1 MAIEVMS
8 YRPGPVE
15 MVDGKLKL
23 HQPIDSLALLRSI
36 EEFNAGRFDTAVVLL
51 KGICKPEAQV
61 AKVVVELWL
70 PGRLETE
77 VEQEFVPQALATL
90 QAHLKESP
98 GEFGFAELLSD
109 AEIFEIAMQLHVNRR
124 DDAERNHF
132 LWQRQG
138 NRLVV
143 DDPTRLAA
151 SRKDRL
157 HLARAAHMLKS
168 YFPHS
173 RYREVG
179 LSRVGEEVP
188 RKSFCQIS
196 PAFTGATIRR
206 WERLLRLDDGRLCVQ
221 GRKVS

>member
-70 PGRLETE
+70 PSRLETE

-109 AEIFEIAMQLHVNRR
+109 AEIFGMAMQLHVNRR
-124 DDAERNHF
+124 GDAERNHF

-173 RYREVG
+173 RYREDRSFSSWRRSAPKTV
-179 LSRVGEEVP
+179 LSNITCIYRGNHT
-188 RKSFCQIS
+188 
-196 PAFTGATIRR
+196 AMGATTTIRR
-206 WERLLRLDDGRLCVQ
+206 WKSSVQ
-221 GRKVS
+221 G